1 MLYGK
6 QPEREWSFVMIDAY
20 IDAFRKAGLSALTE
34 LDDDDQA
41 AIANWAQDVV
51 NRYGA
56 ILVENPMK
64 LNDAKDLPHT
74 KETIKIAIKTLMPAY
89 VLKGMEDS
97 VKLLKDR
104 YVRLST
110 FQEIDSE
117 DKKTIVRMVNDEHQT
132 SARSDTSLMPTQQKY
147 MQLALSEEKILLE
160 DINAFL
166 ADLD

>member
-1 MLYGK
+1 
-6 QPEREWSFVMIDAY
+6 MIDAY
-20 IDAFRKAGLSALTE
+20 INSFRKTGLSALTD

-56 ILVENPMK
+56 ILVKYPMK

-89 VLKGMEDS
+89 LLTGMDDS

-117 DKKTIVRMVNDEHQT
+117 DKKNIVHTVSDENQT
-132 SARSDTSLMPTQQKY
+132 SPSSETSLIPTHQKY

-160 DINAFL
+160 DIDAFL
-166 ADLD
+166 GGLK

>member
-1 MLYGK
+1 
-6 QPEREWSFVMIDAY
+6 MIDAY

-34 LDDDDQA
+34 LGNNDQA
-41 AIANWAQDVV
+41 SIANWAQDVV

-56 ILVENPMK
+56 ILVEYPMK
-64 LNDAKDLPHT
+64 LKDEKDLPHT

-104 YVRLST
+104 YIRLST
-110 FQEIDSE
+110 FQEIDPE
-117 DKKTIVRMVNDEHQT
+117 DKKTIVHMVNDENHT
-132 SARSDTSLMPTQQKY
+132 SPLSDTSLMPAHQKY

-160 DINAFL
+160 DIDAFL
-166 ADLD
+166 GDLD

>member
-1 MLYGK
+1 
-6 QPEREWSFVMIDAY
+6 MIDAY

-34 LDDDDQA
+34 LGNDDQA

-56 ILVENPMK
+56 ILVEYPLK

-74 KETIKIAIKTLMPAY
+74 KETIKIAIKTLLSAY
-89 VLKGMEDS
+89 VLKGMDDS
-97 VKLLKDR
+97 ISLLKDR

-110 FQEIDSE
+110 FQEIDPE
-117 DKKTIVRMVNDEHQT
+117 DKKTIFRTVNDENQT
-132 SARSDTSLMPTQQKY
+132 SPPTDTSLMPAHQKY

-160 DINAFL
+160 DITAFL
-166 ADLD
+166 GSLD

>member
-1 MLYGK
+1 
-6 QPEREWSFVMIDAY
+6 MIDAY

-34 LDDDDQA
+34 LGNNDQA
-41 AIANWAQDVV
+41 SIANWAQDVV

-56 ILVENPMK
+56 ILVEYPMK
-64 LNDAKDLPHT
+64 LKDEKDLPHT

-104 YVRLST
+104 YIRLST
-110 FQEIDSE
+110 FQEIDPE
-117 DKKTIVRMVNDEHQT
+117 DKKTIVHMVNDENHT
-132 SARSDTSLMPTQQKY
+132 SPPSDTSLMPAHQKY

-160 DINAFL
+160 DITAFL
-166 ADLD
+166 GSLD